1 MTTYSIRQIG
11 DPVLRQKADDVT
23 EIDGSLADN
32 AHTMIETMY
41 AAPGGGLAATQV
53 GITKRYFVFD
63 TDDGPKVAINP
74 EIVEER
80 GECEWTEG
88 CLSIPGYVAEINR
101 RERVW
106 VEAQDRHGRPF
117 KFSEHGFVA
126 RAVQHELDHLKGTL
140 YIDYLESLDELIPVN
155 EQDDPDEDPESPSAK
170 RRKRAARVAG
180 AHSH

>member
-1 MTTYSIRQIG
+1 M
-11 DPVLRQKADDVT
+11 
-23 EIDGSLADN
+23 
-32 AHTMIETMY
+32 
-41 AAPGGGLAATQV
+41 
-53 GITKRYFVFD
+53 
-63 TDDGPKVAINP
+63 
-74 EIVEER
+74 
-80 GECEWTEG
+80 
-88 CLSIPGYVAEINR
+88 
-101 RERVW
+101 W